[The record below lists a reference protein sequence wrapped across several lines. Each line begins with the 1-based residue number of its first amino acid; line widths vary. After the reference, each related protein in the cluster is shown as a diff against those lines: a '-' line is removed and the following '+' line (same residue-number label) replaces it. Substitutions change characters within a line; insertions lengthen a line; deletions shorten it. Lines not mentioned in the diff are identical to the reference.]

1 MVLMIYNEQI
11 CKEILMP
18 HLFNTDYQIRLSA
31 KDYRLSTDI
40 ILYLERGGKEW
51 TLVSSKDYWIKEGTE
66 RTARHTIKKDDLF
79 TIDTVRGDHLVII
92 AAGDELC
99 LHAMEKYDLSGLNE
113 VTIGRSTG
121 NMITYSFMSLISS
134 SHAVLRREGRGWI
147 ITDCSRN
154 GIYCNNKRI
163 PARHAMRP
171 GEPVEMFGLHIMVI
185 GQILMVAANCG
196 SFSASEDL
204 PLLQIDP
211 YVPEALAENKT
222 QEISYFNRAPRN
234 LPVLYTEEVE
244 IDAPP
249 APSKQESKPA
259 YMVIGPAFSMAIPMS
274 IGCIIAIIG
283 SQMSGRSSGV
293 FMYTGL
299 ITAFGSALLGGMW
312 AILNLN
318 YEKKRSSEDEI
329 IRFNAYSNYLIQIAE
344 KIRGMYLHNTKA
356 MNEMYPSASESD
368 QYS

>member
-1 MVLMIYNEQI
+1 MIIVNVDVIMLGQTLDFQMDENIPLYEVQEEMVDII
-11 CKEILMP
+11 CRKNSCELIGDEP

-154 GIYCNNKRI
+154 GI
-163 PARHAMRP
+163 
-171 GEPVEMFGLHIMVI
+171 
-185 GQILMVAANCG
+185 
-196 SFSASEDL
+196 
-204 PLLQIDP
+204 
-211 YVPEALAENKT
+211 
-222 QEISYFNRAPRN
+222 
-234 LPVLYTEEVE
+234 
-244 IDAPP
+244 
-249 APSKQESKPA
+249 
-259 YMVIGPAFSMAIPMS
+259 
-274 IGCIIAIIG
+274 
-283 SQMSGRSSGV
+283 
-293 FMYTGL
+293 
-299 ITAFGSALLGGMW
+299 
-312 AILNLN
+312 
-318 YEKKRSSEDEI
+318 
-329 IRFNAYSNYLIQIAE
+329 
-344 KIRGMYLHNTKA
+344 
-356 MNEMYPSASESD
+356 
-368 QYS
+368 